1 VADQGLYA
9 GVQNKRVRP
18 LPVIRWLQAGA
29 IAAGMGV
36 ALAASPAIASADDA
50 TASAAS
56 ETAKPAA
63 LQSSSAGVRHTRAAA
78 NRGGFGRPAA
88 TAVPRESTGPVRAAG
103 AAASARPAAGPAR
116 AVAAAPL
123 RRAAGN
129 VRVAAVTASVPSPV
143 ASAAVATPFPYVSAT
158 APVASTA
165 SAAPTIGALPTLLR
179 LTVEDFISGT
189 GPIAVTNPTAVVTG
203 LFNEVLRKAP
213 TADELQSY
221 LGVFGLTGVNG
232 VVAGLYSSDL
242 FRQTVVDNY
251 YLELLNRHATQ
262 DEKYRG
268 ATQLLLGVPIPL
280 FAASI
285 AGSRE
290 FYSAS
295 SSLGNANGVPASST
309 TYVNLLYRAFLGQT
323 ADPVEAPIYVQQID
337 AGMPIGLTALQ
348 FVTSDAFRTVKL
360 DEIYQVALGRVPT
373 APKVPLEP
381 TDPGEPTADP
391 VTDPVTYAEQ
401 LLAYEA
407 YRDVYLPAYQAEVA
421 AYPSEVQAYNQAFTD
436 RVNNWF
442 LNGGIAGIA
451 TSELA
456 TQANVTRIETGQVT
470 LPDPTAV
477 ADLEMLLLTPFT
489 GYPNTL
495 STETGFTKLLQRLL
509 KTDPNDPTGPLCVT
523 TCNTPLLDLIRTG
536 GASRGIPNGALE
548 ITALPVNVNTMIPSQ
563 NEIDLNKSLK
573 FPLTDPTTLAKY
585 FQGGIITPPGGVGG
599 STSTSVLTS
608 DGGKYIVDG
617 HHRWSSIFVINP
629 NAQVTA
635 IDIGYVPDSQ
645 TALKQT
651 QLAIAAANGTIP
663 SAVATGPNLLTI
675 GKTEFYADVEGYIIG
690 TYDDGDA
697 TAKANEVAVGNTF
710 AQNLGLTPTPGL
722 DARSQLVA
730 YLPSIQAYLWQNV
743 QQMQAYNQP
752 IVGAPPR
759 EVMPQAEPIQPIL
772 SYMNGKTLSYSF
784 PIVSYL
790 G

>member
-1 VADQGLYA
+1 MADQGLYA

-88 TAVPRESTGPVRAAG
+88 TAVPRESAGPVRAAG

-143 ASAAVATPFPYVSAT
+143 ASAAVATPFPWVSAT
-158 APVASTA
+158 APAASTA
-165 SAAPTIGALPTLLR
+165 SAAPTIGAFPTLLR
-179 LTVEDFISGT
+179 LTVEDLITGT
-189 GPIAVTNPTAVVTG
+189 GPAAVTNPTAVVTG

-251 YLELLNRHATQ
+251 YLELLNRPATQ
-262 DEKYRG
+262 DEKFWG

-285 AGSRE
+285 AGSKE
-290 FYSAS
+290 FYNAS

-407 YRDVYLPAYQAEVA
+407 YRDVYLPAYRAEVA

-436 RVNNWF
+436 KVNNWF

-456 TQANVTRIETGQVT
+456 TQANVTRIESGQVT

-477 ADLEMLLLTPFT
+477 AQLEQLLLTPFT

-495 STETGFTKLLQRLL
+495 YPLETGFTKLLQQFLA
-509 KTDPNDPTGPLCVT
+509 TDPG
-523 TCNTPLLDLIRTG
+523 PLLDLIRTG

-563 NEIDLNKSLK
+563 NEIDLNKSLR
-573 FPLTDPTTLAKY
+573 FPLTDPDTLALY
-585 FQGGIITPPGGVGG
+585 FGGGIITPPGGVGG

-675 GKTEFYADVEGYIIG
+675 GRTEFYADVEGYIIG

-697 TAKANEVAVGNTF
+697 AAKANEVEVGNTF
-710 AQNLGLTPTPGL
+710 AENLGLTPTQGL
-722 DARSQLVA
+722 DERSQLVA